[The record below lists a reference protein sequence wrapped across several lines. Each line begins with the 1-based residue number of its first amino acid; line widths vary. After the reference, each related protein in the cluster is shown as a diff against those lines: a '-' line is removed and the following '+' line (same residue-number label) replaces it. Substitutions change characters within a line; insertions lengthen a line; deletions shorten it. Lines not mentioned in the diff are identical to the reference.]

1 MNRKTLLTLLMLISV
16 LAALAGRARAETV
29 EAYRDGDAINPD
41 DVVRILSPEPE
52 QPLTRSIRTLVA
64 NKQAGENA
72 KAGVEAVAPQR
83 AGALSIPVAFDFDSA
98 GLQPAARQQ
107 LDAIAEGIRRLPA
120 QRHVVIEGHTDATGA
135 DGYNLSLSQRR
146 AAAVKDYLVRVQ
158 GIEAERLGEIG
169 IGKREPLPGRDPY
182 AAENRRVQ
190 FRGE

>member
-64 NKQAGENA
+64 NKQTAENA
-72 KAGVEAVAPQR
+72 AAPQR

-98 GLQPAARQQ
+98 GLQSAARQQ

-120 QRHVVIEGHTDATGA
+120 QLHVVIEGHTDATGA

-158 GIEAERLGEIG
+158 GIDAARLGEVG
-169 IGKREPLPGRDPY
+169 AGKREPLPGRDPY
-182 AAENRRVQ
+182 SAENRRVQ

>member
-16 LAALAGRARAETV
+16 LAAAGGRARAETV

-41 DVVRILSPEPE
+41 DVVRILSPAPV
-52 QPLTRSIRTLVA
+52 LTRSIRTLVA
-64 NKQAGENA
+64 NPRSGDNAGDN
-72 KAGVEAVAPQR
+72 EAVPQR

-120 QRHVVIEGHTDATGA
+120 QRHVVIEGHTDATGT
-135 DGYNLSLSQRR
+135 DDYNLALSARR
-146 AAAVKDYLVRVQ
+146 AAAVRDYLVRVQ
-158 GIEAERLGEIG
+158 GIDAARLGEVG
-169 IGKREPLPGRDPY
+169 AGKREPLPGRDPY